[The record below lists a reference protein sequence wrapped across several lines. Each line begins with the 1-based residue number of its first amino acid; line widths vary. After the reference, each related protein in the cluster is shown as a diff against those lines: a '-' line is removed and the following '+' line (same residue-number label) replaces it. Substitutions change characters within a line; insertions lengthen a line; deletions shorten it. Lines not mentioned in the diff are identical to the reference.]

1 VPLRDYRTDAALL
14 EQRRARPQITP
25 RIAGAAAIAGGLILM
40 GLVLSLRGESA
51 TVRTDPD
58 TLCPTSRPVS
68 VVTVILLDVSD
79 RFSEP
84 QRLQIQNQLAR
95 LRDSMPRFALV
106 EVYTV
111 DRIGRRVTEPVFHV
125 CNPGT
130 GADLNRIYQNP
141 ELARKKWNRFAE
153 RLAGDIDQQISQPA
167 MGSSPIFEAIQAT
180 ALRTFSNQ
188 AYDGLPK
195 RLILISDLLQNVPGR
210 LDMYRE
216 VPNFRSFRRT
226 PYFTRV
232 RADLRGVA
240 VSIYYLA
247 RPEVGTQGRRHLGF
261 WDAYFR
267 SQGVVAIAAEGV
279 FGDR

>member
-1 VPLRDYRTDAALL
+1 VPLRDYRADAVALGR
-14 EQRRARPQITP
+14 ERAAIPLP
-25 RIAGAAAIAGGLILM
+25 IAGAAGAAGVLILIGM
-40 GLVLSLRGESA
+40 ALALKGNAVAVS
-51 TVRTDPD
+51 TDAA
-58 TLCPTSRPVS
+58 TLCPTDRPIAQ
-68 VVTVILLDVSD
+68 VTVILLDVSS

-95 LRDSMPRFALV
+95 LRDSMPRFGLV

-141 ELARKKWNRFAE
+141 ELARKKWNGFAE
-153 RLAGDIDQQISQPA
+153 KLSEDIDRQISLPPT
-167 MGSSPIFEAIQAT
+167 GSSPIFEAIQAT
-180 ALRTFSNQ
+180 ALRTFGNPG
-188 AYDGLPK
+188 YDGLPK
-195 RLILISDLLQNVPGR
+195 RLVLVSDLLQNVPGR
-210 LDMYRE
+210 LNMYERVPTFRE
-216 VPNFRSFRRT
+216 FRRMA
-226 PYFTRV
+226 YFSRV

-247 RPEVGTQGRRHLGF
+247 RPEVGRQGRRHLGF

-267 SQGVVAIAAEGV
+267 SQGATVVSAEGV